1 MPRLLHVVGA
11 RPNFMKMAPIL
22 RAPSPQPVEHIIVHT
37 GQHYDAAKSD
47 AFFRDLALP
56 APDVNLGVG
65 SGSHAAQTG
74 KMLADLEPVFD
85 RYAPDWIVV
94 YGDVNSTLAAALVG
108 QKKGMKVAHVEAGVR
123 SFDRSMPEE
132 INRVLTDQL
141 AEVCLTPGAAADRN
155 LRREGIPDE
164 RIRTVGNVMVD
175 TLLAL
180 RPAAARLGVPAQMG
194 VASGDYAVATFHRA
208 GNVDDAVT
216 LAALLAGLAHVARA
230 MPVLFLVH
238 PRTRQRIKD
247 FGLEEKA
254 PGVRLL
260 DPVGYL
266 ETVGLVE
273 RAALVVT
280 DSGGLQVETTI
291 LGVPC
296 LTARPNTEWTETIE
310 SGTNRL
316 VAPTLEAISAAFA
329 EVRAQK
335 RAQVAPARPPLWD
348 GHAAE
353 RIVALLT

>member
-1 MPRLLHVVGA
+1 MSRLLHVVGA

-22 RAPSPQPVEHIIVHT
+22 RAPAPHPVEHVIVHT
-37 GQHYDAAKSD
+37 GQHYDAAMSD

-56 APDVNLGVG
+56 DPDVNLGIG
-65 SGSHAAQTG
+65 SGSHAVQTG
-74 KMLADLEPVFD
+74 KMMVALEEVFD

-94 YGDVNSTLAAALVG
+94 YGDVNSTLAAALVAR
-108 QKKGMKVAHVEAGVR
+108 KREMKIAHVEAGVR

-141 AEVCLTPGAAADRN
+141 ADICLTPGASADRN

-164 RIRTVGNVMVD
+164 RITAVGNVMVD

-180 RPAAARLGVPAQMG
+180 RPSAARLGVPTQMG
-194 VASGDYAVATFHRA
+194 VATGDYAVATFHRA
-208 GNVDDAVT
+208 GNVDDQAT
-216 LAALLAGLAHVARA
+216 LTALLAGLSHVART

-238 PRTRQRIKD
+238 PRTRQRITD
-247 FGLEEKA
+247 FGLEQHA
-254 PGVRLL
+254 RGVRLL

-266 ETVGLVE
+266 ETIGLVE
-273 RAALVVT
+273 RAALVLT

-310 SGTNRL
+310 AGTNRL

-329 EVRAQK
+329 DVRRQRPESAST
-335 RAQVAPARPPLWD
+335 VRPPLWD

-353 RIVALLT
+353 RIVALLA